1 MTLIDRMIKF
11 FCYDEN
17 NTQNQNSIDLD
28 KELNK
33 QYEEDTKL
41 AKELK
46 SILRSMLFSKER
58 LIKTAKKNNLKHQ
71 KWHLCKRC
79 HGVTIPLEEFH
90 CYECYKIVLARW
102 IS

>member
-33 QYEEDTKL
+33 QYEEDKKL
-41 AKELK
+41 
-46 SILRSMLFSKER
+46 SKE
-58 LIKTAKKNNLKHQ
+58 
-71 KWHLCKRC
+71 
-79 HGVTIPLEEFH
+79 
-90 CYECYKIVLARW
+90 
-102 IS
+102 

>member
-1 MTLIDRMIKF
+1 
-11 FCYDEN
+11 
-17 NTQNQNSIDLD
+17 
-28 KELNK
+28 
-33 QYEEDTKL
+33 
-41 AKELK
+41 
-46 SILRSMLFSKER
+46 MLFSKER

-102 IS
+102 LS